1 MHKKSLLVNVRL
13 NLDLLIVA
21 KFDILSKSPGRC
33 FLAYERYPKS
43 N

>member
-21 KFDILSKSPGRC
+21 KFDILSKSPGSC